1 MQEATLDGSRG
12 DVLEKWASQNS
23 KTTTIEVGG
32 IPEGS
37 NLEGKTLYQILKMML
52 YPTNMQSIEIT
63 MNPARNI
70 FEVGKDSM
78 VTIKSLTAKVTVGGN
93 PIRNVKLFIDDKLK
107 TTKTTDVENGG
118 SFVFDINE
126 TFSAEDTLNIEF
138 RY

>member
-1 MQEATLDGSRG
+1 
-12 DVLEKWASQNS
+12 
-23 KTTTIEVGG
+23 
-32 IPEGS
+32 
-37 NLEGKTLYQILKMML
+37 
-52 YPTNMQSIEIT
+52 MQSIEIT

-70 FEVGKDSM
+70 YEVGKDST

-118 SFVFDINE
+118 TFVFDINE

-138 RY
+138 KYKIRVEDSTGIVREKYAPSIHFYYPLYYAYRSRRCSREEHYRLL